1 MPRPLANKRQ
11 SLRQSSGSND
21 TEPVVPNR
29 FVGVVVPVSRTT
41 PSSGFTSPNVSS
53 TRSGTVD
60 LDTPNTSTFV
70 TPAASV
76 SGGARR
82 SSARSSLLNKAT
94 ALNESKMASP
104 QPGSK
109 RKRTSTSTSNL
120 NNSTVVSNTTL
131 DEQLARQLQED
142 EYNDEDEEVTRPKKR
157 GRPSEMINLITD
169 SELEVTRPKK
179 RGQSSKVINLI
190 SDSELTSLDSD
201 SEVSVFIHSL
211 IFIANRCSIYP
222 IFLVFL
228 LPSIVS
234 MKQNQILLHVDHR
247 EIVLVR
253 IIELV

>member
-1 MPRPLANKRQ
+1 MPRPPANKRQ
-11 SLRQSSGSND
+11 SLRQSSGPND
-21 TEPVVPNR
+21 TKPVVLDR
-29 FVGVVVPVSRTT
+29 FVGVVVPVSRTS

-82 SSARSSLLNKAT
+82 SSARFSLLNKAT

-120 NNSTVVSNTTL
+120 NSSTAASNTAL
-131 DEQLARQLQED
+131 DEQIARQLQED
-142 EYNDEDEEVTRPKKR
+142 EYNDEDEEVTQPKKR
-157 GRPSEMINLITD
+157 GRPSEVMNLIT
-169 SELEVTRPKK
+169 
-179 RGQSSKVINLI
+179 
-190 SDSELTSLDSD
+190 DSELTSLDSD

-222 IFLVFL
+222 ICLVFL

-247 EIVLVR
+247 EIVVVK
-253 IIELV
+253 II